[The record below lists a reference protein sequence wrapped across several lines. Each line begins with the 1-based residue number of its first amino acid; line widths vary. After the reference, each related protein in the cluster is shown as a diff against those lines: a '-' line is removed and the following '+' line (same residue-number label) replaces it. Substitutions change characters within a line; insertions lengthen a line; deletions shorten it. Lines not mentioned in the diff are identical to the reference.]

1 MDHRTPHDTNG
12 VAPGGITDHYPLHAG
27 KGSST
32 VTDTTADVTGSEDS
46 KATPNTAAAQSGAA
60 TKDGQS
66 DQDAKDTGKGFT
78 PPESQ
83 EDLDRIIEARI
94 ARERAKYT
102 GYEDLKAK
110 AAKFDELEDAKK
122 TDEQRSAERIARLE
136 SELTAQKLAG
146 ARVRIAAENGLDP
159 DLLAGSTE
167 DELTAHAE
175 KLAEAIK
182 KATADAAPTPTGAR
196 VPNAGRGTGST
207 SDSGDWIRNALS
219 GH

>member
-1 MDHRTPHDTNG
+1 MTVSTAESTTG
-12 VAPGGITDHYPLHAG
+12 TDDG
-27 KGSST
+27 
-32 VTDTTADVTGSEDS
+32 
-46 KATPNTAAAQSGAA
+46 KATPNTAAAQSAA
-60 TKDGQS
+60 AKDGQG

-94 ARERAKYT
+94 ARERAKYA

-110 AAKFDELEDAKK
+110 AEKFDELEDAKK

-136 SELTAQKLAG
+136 SELAAQQLAG
-146 ARVRIAAENGLDP
+146 ARTRIAAERGLDP

-167 DELTAHAE
+167 DELAAHAE

-207 SDSGDWIRNALS
+207 SDSGDWIRNALA